1 MPTFVCSYA
10 YDIACFT
17 DFVVEAKTE
26 KAALRQ
32 ISKALREGRFENV
45 SADPCW
51 ENGTD
56 NERVFVQGPATKFAT
71 TTTLDELAGPHR
83 DHLFSPH
90 THVCVRC
97 GQSAE
102 DDAIENL
109 ACPGR

>member
-1 MPTFVCSYA
+1 MPKFVCSYA
-10 YDIACFT
+10 YDISCYA

-32 ISKALREGRFENV
+32 IRKALREGRFENV

-51 ENGTD
+51 ENGPD
-56 NERVFVQGPATKFAT
+56 NERVFVQGPATEFAPS
-71 TTTLDELAGPHR
+71 TTLDELTGR
-83 DHLFSPH
+83 EHLFSPH